1 MKKNRKILTVV
12 LALTLI
18 VSTVFSVTT
27 ILSCKKRSSQKQERL
42 YFSEID
48 GKVKQIN
55 KTLGYTERNI
65 PTTLSSEG
73 LNSRYPTYGTSLA
86 DITDEEKDN
95 LLEETSLMLASSSTY
110 DSLDADGNYYLNGE
124 PTGKKLYKHESAVGM
139 YYGDVDDNERAVVE
153 QITLC
158 ADEVRNYVT
167 GLYAPAGE
175 IVKIEI
181 SQEDLDAIGGELLV
195 VVGQVSHRNNINN
208 IWKARNDFSRMPIIA
223 NKLTVTSTTAYVGN
237 PLGGPI
243 YIYPSAFGKT
253 FTVTVSGA
261 VKYAHFIYGQTT
273 REEVEQMK
281 SYSAPY
287 YDYEVW
293 DLGVRLSG
301 PSKYGNYDYENLVQV
316 GELWEKIVR
325 TSRQVPC
332 SANATIS
339 VGYVFDCFV
348 AAGAACAFQGGHSWV
363 NAPCSWL
370 SGATNYQSM
379 VTDGFWG
386 IIHEY
391 NHLYQSY
398 GMESGKTNEVTNNAT
413 SLLSYLS
420 YTKISEKRSLNDGTL
435 GDDWNRFTDASR
447 SLRETLEGYE
457 KGGVQQAL
465 NAYADLIHAFGTD
478 VFTKAT
484 RMQAAYG
491 VDGWYEALSL
501 ATNYNFT
508 YYFEKILGQT
518 LSQEK
523 KDLYDGSERI
533 TFVPIATVF
542 QTGRSHY
549 EGNKE
554 VFTQTM
560 TPFVIDYGEKLQINF
575 NENLILPSDF
585 TFEIK
590 SVSQPKNGKI
600 TKVSEGVYEYVP
612 SGEEYSGEIKVVV
625 GLASSSYSTRD
636 VSLTLAFRQKH
647 KNQVETFKYY
657 YDGETSYSTVAEAV
671 ANDFAGYSKV
681 EKNQKTSTFINGLA
695 NKQIGVVQGKI
706 YIEKTGEYA
715 LCLRSGRGNN
725 TLYISINDKNSLKQA
740 LSLDT
745 NHVNWALTGEHVVT
759 LELKEGDYVY
769 FKEITLSRHAG
780 DAFTELGIECLD
792 DASPS
797 MSTVKTGILY
807 TFDGEKNDESFSSN
821 AKYPRVYEIE
831 EKLYT
836 SSSSSHTAVSVNMGE
851 WSSVEAFENIFDD
864 DLNNYYHNERSNF
877 VSEDNPFIMVADT
890 GERGKYNNITI
901 TTRTSGQYNIPCTF
915 KLYVSN
921 DCEKWALAGEYVDLA
936 LNGNTVSA
944 NFDEREF
951 RYYKLYVT
959 DTKSVSSG
967 NKYVTIAK
975 IEFSYIFGG
984 TELAPTALTYY
995 SVGKKTFVKR
1005 VKLSSFGQVI
1015 EGDGKAEYVFSSD
1028 RFALVSCGDTPCK
1041 IKLSV
1046 NGKTHKIQCGVGR
1059 QVVFSEKFTSV
1070 KNKKIK
1076 IEVLSGKLCVD
1087 SVIV

>member
-1 MKKNRKILTVV
+1 MKKSRKILTVI
-12 LALTLI
+12 LALILI
-18 VSTVFSVTT
+18 ASAVCSVTLCLT
-27 ILSCKKRSSQKQERL
+27 CKKRSSQKRERL
-42 YFSEID
+42 YFGEIG

-55 KTLGYTERNI
+55 ETLGYVERNI
-65 PTTLSSEG
+65 PSSLSSEG
-73 LNSRYPTYGTSLA
+73 LNSRYPTYGTSLP
-86 DITDEEKDN
+86 DISDEEKDN
-95 LLEETSLMLASSSTY
+95 LLAETSLMLASDTTY

-139 YYGDVDDNERAVVE
+139 YYGDVSDSERAVVE
-153 QITLC
+153 QITIC
-158 ADEVRNYVT
+158 AEEVRNYVT

-175 IVKIEI
+175 VVKIEI
-181 SQEDLDAIGGELLV
+181 SQEDLAAIGGELLV

-208 IWKARNDFSRMPIIA
+208 IWKERNDFSRMPIIA

-253 FTVTVSGA
+253 FTVTISGA

-273 REEVEQMK
+273 SEQAEQMK
-281 SYSAPY
+281 DYSAPY

-363 NAPCSWL
+363 NAPCSWMAN
-370 SGATNYQSM
+370 SVNYDSM

-386 IIHEY
+386 VIHEY
-391 NHLYQSY
+391 NHLYQSF
-398 GMESGKTNEVTNNAT
+398 GMESTKTNEVTNNAT

-435 GDDWNRFTDASR
+435 GNGWNRYTDASR

-465 NAYADLIHAFGTD
+465 NAYADLIHALGTD

-484 RMQAAYG
+484 RLQTGFG
-491 VDGWYEALSL
+491 VDNWYEALSL
-501 ATNYNFT
+501 ATDYNFT

-523 KDLYDGSERI
+523 KDLYDDSARI
-533 TFVPIATVF
+533 TFVPVATVF

-549 EGNKE
+549 EGNRE

-575 NENLILPSDF
+575 NERLLVPGDF

-590 SVSQPKNGKI
+590 RVSQPKNGKI
-600 TKVSEGVYEYVP
+600 TKVGDGVYEYAP
-612 SGEEYSGEIKVVV
+612 SGKEYSGEIKVVV
-625 GLASSSYSTRD
+625 GLASPTYSTRD
-636 VSLTLAFRQKH
+636 VTLTLEFRQKH
-647 KNQVETFKYY
+647 KNQVEVIKYTY
-657 YDGETSYSTVAEAV
+657 GGETSYSTVQEALE
-671 ANDFAGYSKV
+671 ANFAGYTDISESK
-681 EKNQKTSTFINGLA
+681 NTSTFINGLA
-695 NKQIGVVQGKI
+695 YGQIGIVKGKI
-706 YIEKTGEYA
+706 YIQKTGKYA

-725 TLYISINDKNSLKQA
+725 TLYMAVNDKNA
-740 LSLDT
+740 LEEALCLNTD
-745 NHVNWALTGEHVVT
+745 HGGWALEGEHVVT
-759 LELKEGDYVY
+759 LDLKEGDYLY
-769 FKEITLSRHAG
+769 FKEITLSRHYG
-780 DAFTELGIECLD
+780 DAFSELGIACLD

-797 MSTVKTGILY
+797 MGAVKTASLY
-807 TFDGEKNDESFSSN
+807 TFGGQKSDESFSSEE
-821 AKYPRVYEIE
+821 KYPRVYERE

-836 SSSSSHTAVSVNMGE
+836 SSSSSHTAVSVNMGS
-851 WSSVEAFENIFDD
+851 WSGTEAFENIFDD
-864 DLNNYYHNERSNF
+864 DLTNYYHNERNNF
-877 VSEDNPFIMVADT
+877 VSVDNPFIMVADT
-890 GERGKYNNITI
+890 GEKGKYNNII
-901 TTRTSGQYNIPCTF
+901 VTTRTSGQYNIPCTF
-915 KLYVSN
+915 SLYVSS
-921 DCEKWALAGEYVDLA
+921 DGEKWTLAGDYVDLP
-936 LNGNTVSA
+936 LKGNTVSA

-959 DTKSVSSG
+959 DTKSVGGG

-975 IEFSYIFGG
+975 IEFNYIFGG
-984 TELAPTALTYY
+984 TELAPTVMSYY
-995 SVGKKTFVKR
+995 PVGEKSFVKKI
-1005 VKLSSFGQVI
+1005 KLSSFGQVI
-1015 EGDGKAEYVFSSD
+1015 EGSGRVEYVFSSD
-1028 RFALVSCGDTPCK
+1028 RFALLVCGDEPCE
-1041 IKLSV
+1041 IKLTID
-1046 NGKTHKIQCGVGR
+1046 GKTHKIRCGVGTE
-1059 QVVFSEKFTSV
+1059 VAFSEKYSL
-1070 KNKKIK
+1070 KKKRKIK
-1076 IEVLSGKLCVD
+1076 IEVLSGTLCVD
-1087 SVIV
+1087 CIIV